1 MDYGWVSL
9 LPMGLAIL
17 LALITRDVLISLLS
31 GIIFSGLIL
40 GYYEGTIFA
49 GIESIADVFLDG

>member
-9 LPMGLAIL
+9 LPMVLTLL
-17 LALITRDVLISLLS
+17 LAVITRDVLISLLS